1 MFPTLCSSFLA
12 DFTVNQLAV
21 PQKPFFFGQTQV
33 ISIGKY
39 LYVSSAQAPEIKLGA
54 NGENAKTSAPTASAA
69 NAITAVT
76 VNLNVSP
83 QKARNTAA
91 LSAFNNSPMQFPSR
105 KDAARERIAW
115 IKMQLEGLMRF
126 AGVAG
131 NPREAIRL
139 AKELAA
145 AVREY
150 GGGDTGPAMPQ
161 VSVGS
166 ASQASTGESGAT
178 SELASGEASD
188 KTVNETANASA
199 ATAATSETSA
209 AASLAAQVMSNSNS
223 ITSKQL
229 TQNSGQDSEQDSEQN
244 SVQTS
249 AENSAAA
256 AQVTQALAQAMHFAM
271 ADPASKER
279 PSTDSGNALA
289 ALAQVNTSGLSA
301 PDRAFLAEAKI
312 LMGKIKLLIA
322 LESKKAED
330 DKKAQQASK
339 EMDDAFETATMSLM
353 QENTSLAYAANG
365 QSVSET
371 SSAPI
376 LNETA

>member
-1 MFPTLCSSFLA
+1 
-12 DFTVNQLAV
+12 
-21 PQKPFFFGQTQV
+21 V

-39 LYVSSAQAPEIKLGA
+39 LSVSPAQAPEIKLSA
-54 NGENAKTSAPTASAA
+54 NGESAKSSAPAASAA

-76 VNLNVSP
+76 VNLNVRT
-83 QKARNTAA
+83 QKTKNTTA
-91 LSAFNNSPMQFPSR
+91 LSAFNNSAMQFPSR
-105 KDAARERIAW
+105 KDAAREKIAW

-150 GGGDTGPAMPQ
+150 GGSDTGPAMPQ
-161 VSVGS
+161 VSASS
-166 ASQASTGESGAT
+166 ASQASTGEVGQT
-178 SELASGEASD
+178 SEAASSEASD
-188 KTVNETANASA
+188 NTANETANTTASA
-199 ATAATSETSA
+199 EATSETSA
-209 AASLAAQVMSNSNS
+209 AASLAEQVTNNSNNS
-223 ITSKQL
+223 TNKQL
-229 TQNSGQDSEQDSEQN
+229 AQNSGQDSEKN
-244 SVQTS
+244 SVQAS
-249 AENSAAA
+249 SENSAAA
-256 AQVTQALAQAMHFAM
+256 AQVTQALAQAKHFAM
-271 ADPASKER
+271 EGPAKEAA
-279 PSTDSGNALA
+279 STDSGNSLA
-289 ALAQVNTSGLSA
+289 ALAQINTSGLSA

-330 DKKAQQASK
+330 DKKAQEASK
-339 EMDDAFETATMSLM
+339 EMDDAFKSATMSLM

-365 QSVSET
+365 QSVSES

>member
-1 MFPTLCSSFLA
+1 MFATLCTSFLA
-12 DFTVNQLAV
+12 DFTVNQVAA

-69 NAITAVT
+69 NAIAAVT

-166 ASQASTGESGAT
+166 ASQASTGEVGAASEAANGEVAKQTADT
-178 SELASGEASD
+178 S
-188 KTVNETANASA
+188 ASA
-199 ATAATSETSA
+199 ATSNETSA

-229 TQNSGQDSEQDSEQN
+229 AQNSGQDSAQS
-244 SVQTS
+244 SG
-249 AENSAAA
+249 ENSAAA
-256 AQVTQALAQAMHFAM
+256 AQVTQALAQAKNFAM

>member
-1 MFPTLCSSFLA
+1 MFATLCTSFLA
-12 DFTVNQLAV
+12 DFTVNQVAA

-54 NGENAKTSAPTASAA
+54 NGENAKTSAPTAGAA

-105 KDAARERIAW
+105 KDAAREKIAW

-166 ASQASTGESGAT
+166 ASQASAGEAGAT
-178 SELASGEASD
+178 SEAANGEVAKQTAD
-188 KTVNETANASA
+188 NTANSPASA
-199 ATAATSETSA
+199 ATSNETSA
-209 AASLAAQVMSNSNS
+209 AASLAAQVMSNASS
-223 ITSKQL
+223 SSSKAL
-229 TQNSGQDSEQDSEQN
+229 EQDSTQDSEQN

-289 ALAQVNTSGLSA
+289 ALAQINTSGLSA

-371 SSAPI
+371 SSTPI

>member
-1 MFPTLCSSFLA
+1 
-12 DFTVNQLAV
+12 
-21 PQKPFFFGQTQV
+21 V

-54 NGENAKTSAPTASAA
+54 NGEKAKSSAPAASAA
-69 NAITAVT
+69 NTITAVT
-76 VNLNVSP
+76 VNLNVGP
-83 QKARNTAA
+83 QKTKNTAA

-105 KDAARERIAW
+105 KDAAREKIAW

-166 ASQASTGESGAT
+166 ASQASTGEVGQS
-178 SELASGEASD
+178 SELASSETPNQTAD
-188 KTVNETANASA
+188 NTANETADNTANETANTPASA
-199 ATAATSETSA
+199 ATSNETSA
-209 AASLAAQVMSNSNS
+209 AASLAAQVASDASS
-223 ITSKQL
+223 HSSKALAQDS
-229 TQNSGQDSEQDSEQN
+229 TQDSELN
-244 SVQTS
+244 SVQAS

-256 AQVTQALAQAMHFAM
+256 AQVTQALAQAKQFAM
-271 ADPASKER
+271 AGADGKTGASADKG
-279 PSTDSGNALA
+279 DSLA
-289 ALAQVNTSGLSA
+289 ELAQINTSGLSA

-330 DKKAQQASK
+330 DKKAQQASQ
-339 EMDDAFETATMSLM
+339 EMDDAFKSTTMSLM

>member
-1 MFPTLCSSFLA
+1 
-12 DFTVNQLAV
+12 
-21 PQKPFFFGQTQV
+21 
-33 ISIGKY
+33 
-39 LYVSSAQAPEIKLGA
+39 
-54 NGENAKTSAPTASAA
+54 
-69 NAITAVT
+69 
-76 VNLNVSP
+76 
-83 QKARNTAA
+83 
-91 LSAFNNSPMQFPSR
+91 
-105 KDAARERIAW
+105 
-115 IKMQLEGLMRF
+115 MQLEGLMRF

-166 ASQASTGESGAT
+166 ASQASTGEAGAA
-178 SELASGEASD
+178 SELASSEAPNQTAD
-188 KTVNETANASA
+188 NTANETANTPASA
-199 ATAATSETSA
+199 ATSNETSA
-209 AASLAAQVMSNSNS
+209 AASLAEQVTSNSNNS
-223 ITSKQL
+223 ANKQL
-229 TQNSGQDSEQDSEQN
+229 AQDSIQDSTQDLELN
-244 SVQTS
+244 SVQAS

-256 AQVTQALAQAMHFAM
+256 AQVRQALAQAKQFAM
-271 ADPASKER
+271 EEPASKEVA
-279 PSTDSGNALA
+279 STDSGNSLA
-289 ALAQVNTSGLSA
+289 ALAQINTSGLSA

-330 DKKAQQASK
+330 DKKAQEASQ
-339 EMDDAFETATMSLM
+339 EMDDAFKSATMSLM